1 MLGMWIAFSTL
12 ALFLLVGV
20 WFVRWINRR
29 RRGSS
34 GFAGNFEFLEVF
46 HPSQRHVSEEVQRQR
61 LTKQDDGDAAP
72 PLDLDSGRA
81 SFVVRRPDDS
91 DKQS

>member
-1 MLGMWIAFSTL
+1 MLGTWITVSTL
-12 ALFLLVGV
+12 TLFLVVGV
-20 WFVRWINRR
+20 WSVRWINRR
-29 RRGSS
+29 RRDSS
-34 GFAGNFEFLEVF
+34 GFAGNFEVLEVF

-81 SFVVRRPDDS
+81 SFVVRRPEDGGN
-91 DKQS
+91 QS

>member
-1 MLGMWIAFSTL
+1 MLGTWIMFSAFP
-12 ALFLLVGV
+12 LFLLVGV

-29 RRGSS
+29 RRESS
-34 GFAGNFEFLEVF
+34 GFAGNFEVLEVF

-81 SFVVRRPDDS
+81 SFVVRRPADS
-91 DKQS
+91 DKQN

>member
-1 MLGMWIAFSTL
+1 MITASTL
-12 ALFLLVGV
+12 TLFLVVGV

-29 RRGSS
+29 RRESS
-34 GFAGNFEFLEVF
+34 GFSGNFEALEVF

-91 DKQS
+91 TKQS